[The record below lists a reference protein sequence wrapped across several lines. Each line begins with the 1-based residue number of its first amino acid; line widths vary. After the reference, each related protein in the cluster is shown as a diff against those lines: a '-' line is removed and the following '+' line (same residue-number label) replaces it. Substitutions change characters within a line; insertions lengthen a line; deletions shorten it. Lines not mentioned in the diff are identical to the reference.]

1 VPEALDPGPV
11 GAEVEARI
19 RRHGPLPFDE
29 VMELA
34 LYHPHDGFYAAGGR
48 AGRRGDFITSPEVGP
63 LFGAVIARALDHWWL
78 ELGRPDPFVVV
89 EAGAGVGTLAR
100 AVRAAEPRCLV
111 ALTYLLVERSAP
123 LRERHEDL
131 LPLTTPQFAFGPAP
145 DDEAEVTSID
155 RGTGPRFVSLGEL
168 PAISF
173 EGIVVANELLDN
185 LPCRLLE
192 RRRHQWYEV
201 RVGLDGDPAQLIE
214 VAVPA
219 TDDLVLLADR
229 LAPAAGEGGRIPI
242 QTAAT
247 SWLQRA
253 LGLVE
258 RGRVVV
264 IDYASTTPDLAGR
277 PWRQW
282 LRTFRGH
289 TRGSDPLRDL
299 GTQDITCEVALDQ
312 LSRVRSL
319 SFDQPQSA
327 FLDEHGIGELVEEG
341 RRTWHERAH
350 LGDLEAVRG
359 RSRVGEAE
367 ALLDPSGLGSFRV
380 AQWLVPGVPPAGS

>member
-1 VPEALDPGPV
+1 VPEAFDPGPV

-34 LYHPHDGFYAAGGR
+34 LYHPRDGFYSSGGL

-63 LFGAVIARALDHWWL
+63 LFGAVIARALDRWWL

-89 EAGAGVGTLAR
+89 EGGAGVGTLAR
-100 AVRAAEPRCLV
+100 AVLAAKPRCLV
-111 ALTYLLVERSAP
+111 ALTYLLVETSAT
-123 LRERHEDL
+123 LRERHEE
-131 LPLTTPQFAFGPAP
+131 LPLTTPQFAFGPAT
-145 DDEAEVTSID
+145 DDDAEVISID

-185 LPCRLLE
+185 LPFRLLE
-192 RRRHQWYEV
+192 RRRREWFEV
-201 RVGLDGDPAQLIE
+201 RVGLDGDPAQLVE
-214 VAVPA
+214 VAVPP
-219 TDDLVLLADR
+219 TDDLAVLAER
-229 LAPAAGEGGRIPI
+229 LAPAASEGGRIPI

-247 SWLQRA
+247 GWLRRA

-264 IDYASTTPDLAGR
+264 IDYASTSPDLARR
-277 PWRQW
+277 PWPEW

-289 TRGSDPLRDL
+289 ARGDNPLRGL

-312 LSRVRSL
+312 LARARAI

-327 FLDEHGIGELVEEG
+327 FLEEHGIHELVDEG

-350 LGDLEAVRG
+350 IGDLEAVRG

-367 ALLDPSGLGSFRV
+367 ALLDPSGLGGFRV
-380 AQWLVPGVPPAGS
+380 AQWLVPDGPPSAG